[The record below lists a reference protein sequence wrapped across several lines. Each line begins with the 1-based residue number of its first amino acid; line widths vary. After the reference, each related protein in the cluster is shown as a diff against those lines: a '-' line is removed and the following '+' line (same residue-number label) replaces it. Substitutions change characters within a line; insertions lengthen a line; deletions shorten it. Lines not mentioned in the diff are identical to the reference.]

1 MHQRTSQGE
10 RAQEVAQT
18 LEHPSV
24 YMRAWGARAIGCRN
38 ADERTCKLLAS
49 LLLLM
54 TYQGD
59 VQEAMKTQTKNEV
72 KCDLKKLVRGMEP
85 PRVWLDKLP
94 VDPLELRR
102 TNEAM
107 FCEVYKDG
115 GPVLCACDFQALVLM
130 NNSFKCRGSSNTLAA
145 KADQL
150 VPFGGCGSQAASQ
163 LPTQQMGGFSS
174 MIMQGFQMLMQQQ
187 QAQHKEW
194 LQQLERSRE
203 RDSSQ
208 AWQRQPGASSSHDDL
223 RIKLCGGASR
233 RGVDAAADDG
243 PALPPSLRD
252 RALHDARAQGAD
264 VRDGFGTPPA
274 EEPAVQEH
282 AVGPGMLAL
291 QNGTLDAPAPEQTAG
306 GVAAPKLL
314 DELKKTQRQRGAEN
328 AGKAAATG
336 GRQSNMHL
344 LTLLDGRAAQR
355 ADAARKR
362 KQAEVDDAGENG
374 SDAEKEAS
382 ENGPPETALDLEAKR
397 KKKKKKKNIKKRELE
412 KLPTEVAP
420 SGAALKPPAAVKPPK
435 AGKPPTAAV
444 KPPKKETPPADKGGI
459 DCERLK
465 KIVVSQSLTRL
476 EITAETRSRP
486 RLCVLSMK
494 LSEKMSEKRVTRF
507 VGKIHEL
514 VKAGCCKKDV
524 LDKRRE
530 WVATL

>member
-1 MHQRTSQGE
+1 MHQRASQGE

-18 LEHPSV
+18 LEHLSV
-24 YMRAWGARAIGCRN
+24 YARMGTRAIGCRN

-85 PRVWLDKLP
+85 PCVWLDKLP
-94 VDPLELRR
+94 VDPQELRR

-115 GPVLCACDFQALVLM
+115 GPVLCACDFQALMLM

-145 KADQL
+145 SADQL
-150 VPFGGCGSQAASQ
+150 VLFGSSGSQAASQ
-163 LPTQQMGGFSS
+163 LPTQQMGGFGS

-187 QAQHKEW
+187 QAQQKDW

-243 PALPPSLRD
+243 PALPPALRD
-252 RALHDARAQGAD
+252 RALQDARAQGAD
-264 VRDGFGTPPA
+264 VRGRFDTPPA
-274 EEPAVQEH
+274 EQPVQEH

-291 QNGTLDAPAPEQTAG
+291 QNGELDALTPEQTTG

-314 DELKKTQRQRGAEN
+314 VELKKTPRQRAAAN
-328 AGKAAATG
+328 AGKGAATG
-336 GRQSNMHL
+336 GCQSTLCLLNM
-344 LTLLDGRAAQR
+344 LDQR
-355 ADAARKR
+355 ATQRAESARKR
-362 KQAEVDDAGENG
+362 KQAEVDGAGENG
-374 SDAEKEAS
+374 SDAEKEAETS
-382 ENGPPETALDLEAKR
+382 ENGTAETVELKAKGK
-397 KKKKKKKNIKKRELE
+397 KKKKKKKNKKPKLAKLSTEL
-412 KLPTEVAP
+412 VP
-420 SGAALKPPAAVKPPK
+420 SRAALKKPAAVKPPK
-435 AGKPPTAAV
+435 AGKPPE
-444 KPPKKETPPADKGGI
+444 KGRPPADKGGI
-459 DCERLK
+459 DGERLK
-465 KIVVSQSLTRL
+465 KIVVSQSFTRL
-476 EITAETRSRP
+476 EITAETRTRP
-486 RLCVLSMK
+486 RLCILSMK
-494 LSEKMSEKRVTRF
+494 LSEKMTEKRVTRF